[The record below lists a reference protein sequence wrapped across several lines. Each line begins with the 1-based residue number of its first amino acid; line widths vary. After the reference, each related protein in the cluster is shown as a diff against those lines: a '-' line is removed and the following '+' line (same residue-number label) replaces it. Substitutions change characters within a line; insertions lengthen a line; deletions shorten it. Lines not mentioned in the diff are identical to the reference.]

1 MSVLIKGMKMPKN
14 CKECPFCKWSNH
26 YQIYVCFDGTRY
38 TEIFF
43 DGKHPTESALRS
55 RRADNCPMTELPPH
69 GRLIDGDVAEVI
81 TYTDEDGT
89 FADGILYAADW
100 IASQP
105 TVIEADD
112 TIKTPLFDIV
122 EEHDHCHV
130 QVLRNSITG
139 EVSVGWWEEKE

>member
-55 RRADNCPMTELPPH
+55 RRADNCPMTELPEQH
-69 GRLIDGDVAEVI
+69 GRLGDLDAMAFDESEAYMSAQAKLGRDVI
-81 TYTDEDGT
+81 TT
-89 FADGILYAADW
+89 GINSIVHRKIQLLIMDT
-100 IASQP
+100 P
-105 TVIEADD
+105 TVIEA
-112 TIKTPLFDIV
+112 
-122 EEHDHCHV
+122 E
-130 QVLRNSITG
+130 G
-139 EVSVGWWEEKE
+139 ESE